1 MSTMKYASLDAGT
14 RIKLVKDSQYA
25 KRGAEWVVGVG
36 CTSAV
41 ACQLVNDGFAEIVQ
55 KAPVVISNKRQK
67 GVGDT
72 KAGE

>member
-1 MSTMKYASLDAGT
+1 MRQMFKTIDLGVRILVTKDSPYAKAGT
-14 RIKLVKDSQYA
+14 EWSVGAGCSQ
-25 KRGAEWVVGVG
+25 
-36 CTSAV
+36 SI